1 MHFILYPL
9 SVLKHWIILRDVYF
23 RVNIPSVPTPEGI
36 TQNEIHFA
44 RSFFLISRSF
54 LLRNSSTNS
63 DTSMSLDVNHSTTFL
78 SFFEFLYFLAIVSRL
93 VKMFKRI
100 ISFLCVCRWISVCVC
115 TCVYRCACLYCYA
128 FRIFASAVCECVSV
142 RMFLWVIINVSCC
155 VLFCNQ
161 LKAPFSKTA
170 EQKERIFTFILFLCS
185 VSLSLLACI
194 FLTEKSWPITFG
206 CRLLA
211 P

>member
-23 RVNIPSVPTPEGI
+23 RVNIPSVPTPGGI

-78 SFFEFLYFLAIVSRL
+78 SFFEFFHFLPIVSRL

-100 ISFLCVCRWISVCVC
+100 ISFLCECVC
-115 TCVYRCACLYCYA
+115 GYL
-128 FRIFASAVCECVSV
+128 CVSV
-142 RMFLWVIINVSCC
+142 LVYISVRVCIAMHPYISECRVWVFACTHVSVGDYQC
-155 VLFCNQ
+155 VVLRVVLQ
-161 LKAPFSKTA
+161 AT
-170 EQKERIFTFILFLCS
+170 QGTIFKSGRTKRTHLYIYFI
-185 VSLSLLACI
+185 SLLCFI
-194 FLTEKSWPITFG
+194 KSSCMYFSHWEK
-206 CRLLA
+206 LA
-211 P
+211 DYFWV